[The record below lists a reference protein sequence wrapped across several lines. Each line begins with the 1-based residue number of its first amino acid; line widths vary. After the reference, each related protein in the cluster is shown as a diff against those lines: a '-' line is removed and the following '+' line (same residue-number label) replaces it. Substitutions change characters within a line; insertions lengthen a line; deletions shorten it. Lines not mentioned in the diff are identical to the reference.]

1 MCISFKR
8 FLVEAAIDSF
18 MNKIYSCNTLDGLDE
33 LEGYYEKR
41 KKETEL
47 KPADDISI
55 RDAIAGRRKQLE
67 AENEPEEEQEEDFS
81 IINLC
86 QIK

>member
-1 MCISFKR
+1 MISFKR
-8 FLVEAAIDSF
+8 FLVEAAIDGF
-18 MNKIYSCNTLDGLDE
+18 MSKIYSCNTIEGLNE
-33 LEGYYEKR
+33 LEAYYEKR

-67 AENEPEEEQEEDFS
+67 ADNEPEEEPEEDFS